1 MNVPERLRGENTRV
15 LKMQFVNLT
24 TKINVKPYEE
34 SDAPLWDEFIGRSI
48 NGTIFHR
55 RKFLS
60 YHPPRRFADSSLMF
74 YTRNTLMGVFPA
86 AIILDNGKK
95 VLKSHPGSSFGS
107 LVVDRPPGI
116 LDANQ
121 MVQELMKYA
130 SLQGCERIE
139 FRMAPKIY
147 NIYPADELDF
157 AFRLNGFNMRDVELA
172 TCVPL
177 EKFASQAE
185 EDIIR
190 TFDESCRRSTRKALS
205 AGVEV
210 RLTQDEADIK
220 AFWDVLAEN
229 LKKHGAKPT
238 HTKEELLDLK
248 RRFPDDV
255 ELVGVFDGGR
265 LIAGIV
271 AFVVN
276 RNAAHVFYFG
286 SLYAHQ
292 EKRGLNLAVL
302 RLIQFGLNRKLKY
315 VNFGISTEKGG
326 KFVNWGLFRFKES
339 FGGHGA
345 VRAYWVK
352 EL

>member
-1 MNVPERLRGENTRV
+1 
-15 LKMQFVNLT
+15 MQFVHLT
-24 TKINVKPYEE
+24 TKISIKPYE
-34 SDAPLWDEFIGRSI
+34 DADASVWDEFVGRSI

-55 RKFLS
+55 RKFLD
-60 YHPPRRFADSSLMF
+60 YHQPTRFADSSLMF
-74 YTRNTLMGVFPA
+74 YTKNTLSAVFPA
-86 AIILDNGKK
+86 AVIMDKDKK

-130 SLQGCERIE
+130 ALQGCDRVE

-147 NIYPADELDF
+147 SIYPADELDFAFRIYPADELDF
-157 AFRLNGFNMRDVELA
+157 AFRLNGFQVRDVELA

-177 EKFASQAE
+177 DKFGPCPTE

-190 TFDESCRRSTRKALS
+190 TFDESCRRSTRKAL
-205 AGVEV
+205 AGGVEA
-210 RLTQDEADIK
+210 RMTQDAADFS

-229 LKKHGAKPT
+229 LKKHDARPT
-238 HTKEELLDLK
+238 HSREELLDLK
-248 RRFPDDV
+248 RRFPEDV
-255 ELVGVFDGGR
+255 QLVGVFDCGR

-302 RLIQFGLNRKLKY
+302 RLIQFGLSRGLKY

-326 KFVNWGLFRFKES
+326 QFVNWGLFRFKES

-345 VRAYWVK
+345 LRAYWVK